1 SAEHVGYEYGRGAWR
16 SAYLNGGREL
26 RGGGP
31 APGIFD
37 AGGNSFRNLPL
48 SYVLDLLSVRLTPDK
63 ALKAPMKFDLDL
75 VGEDKPQLVE
85 IRNGVLIHENA
96 PAEKGNTR
104 VVTVDRNS
112 FIDAIQGRHVNGSLS
127 GDDAT
132 FLERF

>member
-1 SAEHVGYEYGRGAWR
+1 MWNDGKRLAVHGHCEGLVTASPRRPFLIAE
-16 SAYLNGGREL
+16 SK
-26 RGGGP
+26 
-31 APGIFD
+31 
-37 AGGNSFRNLPL
+37 
-48 SYVLDLLSVRLTPDK
+48 LLSVRLNTDK

-85 IRNGVLIHENA
+85 IRNGVLIHEDA

-112 FIDAIQGRHVNGSLS
+112 FIDAVQGRHVNGSLS

-132 FLERF
+132 FLERFGSLFEAPRTRFPLEAPGSR

>member
-1 SAEHVGYEYGRGAWR
+1 M
-16 SAYLNGGREL
+16 
-26 RGGGP
+26 
-31 APGIFD
+31 
-37 AGGNSFRNLPL
+37 
-48 SYVLDLLSVRLTPDK
+48 SVRLNPDK

-75 VGEDKPQLVE
+75 VGEDKPQSIE

-112 FIDAIQGRHVNGSLS
+112 FIDAIHGRHVSGGLS

-132 FLERF
+132 FLEQFRSLFEAPAQAFRLRLQDLDRCRTSISEPGHC